1 MSDRSGDAS
10 ALLGMEGFV
19 VLSQTAGDGE
29 LWVLVETTADV
40 AGCPSCGVR
49 ATGHGRNTAQV
60 RDLPAGGRPVRLCW
74 RKRRWL
80 CCDPDCAART
90 FTEQTS
96 LVEGSLSRR
105 AAKEICRRVGRD
117 GASVAQVAR
126 EFGVTW
132 STTMGCVRR
141 HGEPL
146 VNDEHRLDGVVAL
159 GLDEHKMLAARKDRY
174 ALFVTSMVDLA
185 EGRLLDVVRGRSGDD
200 VAYWLSQMGGA
211 WRQQVSAV
219 AIDPHRGYANGLL
232 RQLPHATVTVDH
244 FHAIKLANASIDDV
258 RRRVQRETTGH
269 RGHKVDPLYGARRLM
284 TRGWERLSDPQRE
297 RLFCALDAGDPDGE
311 VGACILGKELLRES
325 YAATTLR
332 QAHWCLVRFYL
343 HAADAEVPELTRLAK
358 TLSAWEDEVL
368 SFHTTG
374 ISTGP
379 VEAQNLVSEKL
390 RRIGHGMRNFDN
402 YRLRLLLHSGVQ
414 WDTRP
419 TARIRGRS
427 PRLIA

>member
-19 VLSQTAGDGE
+19 VLSQTEEDGE

-244 FHAIKLANASIDDV
+244 FHAIKV
-258 RRRVQRETTGH
+258 RHEA
-269 RGHKVDPLYGARRLM
+269 P
-284 TRGWERLSDPQRE
+284 
-297 RLFCALDAGDPDGE
+297 C
-311 VGACILGKELLRES
+311 
-325 YAATTLR
+325 LR
-332 QAHWCLVRFYL
+332 QRVRDPPL
-343 HAADAEVPELTRLAK
+343 RAVAAVR
-358 TLSAWEDEVL
+358 
-368 SFHTTG
+368 
-374 ISTGP
+374 
-379 VEAQNLVSEKL
+379 
-390 RRIGHGMRNFDN
+390 
-402 YRLRLLLHSGVQ
+402 
-414 WDTRP
+414 
-419 TARIRGRS
+419 
-427 PRLIA
+427 